1 VINSPAGHYG
11 EPEVNFIPL
20 IDDYLESNSTSI
32 SLLVSGESAALV
44 IAELCSGRAQMIAE
58 TRKFIVLIIAAALW
72 ASGSFD
78 ALADGVWRVAKSSG
92 EVWVMRGDTQL
103 VALNS
108 ESVLSPGDNIRTG
121 RNGRAML
128 ARGKERILISPNSAI
143 GIPAAGQSDLPTT
156 IIQQAGS
163 ILLEVEKKNVQ
174 HFEVETPYL
183 AAVVKGTTFRVTV
196 SKTSAQVDVLDGR
209 VQVSDFK
216 SGQQIVLLPG
226 QAAKAS
232 VDGSTG
238 LLLSGKGQFNPVE
251 QGRPRASGLR
261 ALSVPKGGLRPPV
274 LGGKEP
280 GKAASG
286 VQASSGKIGGVH
298 RLPDGG
304 IRIGRAL
311 GEVKLDYHKVTNG
324 LAHAHGESHSPS
336 GGRRSTNANA
346 YATDS
351 DKPNAAIGYD
361 GSGGAAIALDIGA
374 GNGNGVGKGSGGTS
388 AGVGVGVGAGGGGGL
403 SLGASTGGGGGT
415 SLGLGV
421 GASGG
426 GGLSVGASTGGGAT
440 SLALGVG
447 AGAGGGLSVGAGA
460 GGGTGISVDIGAGSG
475 GGLSLGV
482 GGGAGL
488 VLGLGRRR

>member
-1 VINSPAGHYG
+1 
-11 EPEVNFIPL
+11 VNFIPR

-58 TRKFIVLIIAAALW
+58 TRKLIVLIIAAALW

-103 VALNS
+103 VALNT
-108 ESVLSPGDNIRTG
+108 ESALSPGDNIRTG

-128 ARGKERILISPNSAI
+128 ARGEERILISPNSAI

-226 QAAKAS
+226 QAAKAL
-232 VDGSTG
+232 VDGSAG

-251 QGRPRASGLR
+251 QGKPRASGLR
-261 ALSVPKGGLRPPV
+261 ALSVPKGGLQPPR

-280 GKAASG
+280 GKAASS

-311 GEVKLDYHKVTNG
+311 GEVKLDYRKVTNG
-324 LAHAHGESHSPS
+324 LAHAHGESHSTS

-346 YATDS
+346 YATGS
-351 DKPNAAIGYD
+351 NKPNAAIGPD

-374 GNGNGVGKGSGGTS
+374 GNGNGNGVGKGSGGTS
-388 AGVGVGVGAGGGGGL
+388 AGIGVGVG
-403 SLGASTGGGGGT
+403 TGGGGGT
-415 SLGLGV
+415 GLALGV
-421 GASGG
+421 GTGGG
-426 GGLSVGASTGGGAT
+426 GGLSVGASTGGGGT

-460 GGGTGISVDIGAGSG
+460 GGGAGISVGVGTGDGS
-475 GGLSLGV
+475 GGLSLGL
-482 GGGAGL
+482 GGGGGL
-488 VLGLGRRR
+488 ALGLGRRR